1 MSMQRLDHWRCSM
14 RKLWTL
20 LIAFLAA
27 LCVVTMAEASD
38 EQETNRKLG
47 YFDNTRTVLL
57 LPARW
62 RGQGSEAAAYVNR
75 DMRQIFRYPYYRTLD
90 GTDYDNAAVS
100 PSELGDIA
108 DKTGA
113 DIVVMPVITEW
124 YQMVFHRFF
133 FDDDDPILQTRAVID
148 IYSYKKTDGTV
159 RDDRSSY
166 FNTED
171 ESTTRNVYILDD
183 MMKKIY
189 KTFPYRRV
197 PTDVSRSLTGDT
209 TDNTPKTGMKN

>member
-1 MSMQRLDHWRCSM
+1 M

-20 LIAFLAA
+20 LIALLAA
-27 LCVVTMAEASD
+27 LCFVTMAEASD
-38 EQETNRKLG
+38 EQEMNRKLG

-57 LPARW
+57 LPTRW
-62 RGQGSEAAAYVNR
+62 RGQGYEAAAYVNR
-75 DMRQIFRYPYYRTLD
+75 DMKQIFRYPYYRTLD
-90 GTDYDNAAVS
+90 VADYANASVS
-100 PSELGDIA
+100 PSELAELAELA

-197 PTDVSRSLTGDT
+197 PTDVSRSLSGDT
-209 TDNTPKTGMKN
+209 TDNTPKAGMKN